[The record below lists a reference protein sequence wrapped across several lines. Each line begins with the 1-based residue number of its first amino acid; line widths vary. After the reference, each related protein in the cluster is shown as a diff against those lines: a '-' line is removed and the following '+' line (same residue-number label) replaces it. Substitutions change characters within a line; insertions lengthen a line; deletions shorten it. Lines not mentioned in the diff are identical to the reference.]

1 MRRISTLFFAVI
13 FLMSNSIVY
22 DASAQNVMPAVD
34 LECELSANVNVYPG
48 ATMSGYVYC
57 IASNPSAYS
66 EKIEISIESG
76 VLNSAAPGSLTV
88 PAAAEVEF
96 QVLVRAEEGMMKQS
110 MTIDVNAVVTE
121 ANGISTDS
129 LPEASDSATVVVNI
143 LQYSRMSIEVSKS
156 QYNVETD
163 SVFDVVAT
171 ITNEGNWEDELCYSA
186 TDWSRDNLESNAFVI
201 TQNSFCKEVGMGEE
215 DTVTFTIS
223 TPASRSETDF
233 SWEKNDDENYE
244 ALVLLE
250 LEVRSTYSCNYET
263 SGCNWQRGQVLML
276 VTDIDDS
283 GVIATLSDGGVLMVA
298 GIGGAVLIVAVAV
311 VVLRKTKGKLSI
323 TRTEYEEFEDDVEDL
338 DDEIEEDDFEDDLD
352 DDFFDDL

>member
-1 MRRISTLFFAVI
+1 MRRISTLFLVVI

-22 DASAQNVMPAVD
+22 EASAQNVMPAVD
-34 LECELSANVNVYPG
+34 LECELSANVNVFPG

-76 VLNSAAPGSLTV
+76 VLDSAAPGSLTV

-110 MTIDVNAVVTE
+110 MNIEVNAVVTE

-129 LPEASDSATVVVNI
+129 LPEASDSATVIVNI
-143 LQYSRMSIEVSKS
+143 LQYSRISIEVSKS

-163 SVFDVVAT
+163 SGFDVVAT
-171 ITNEGNWEDELCYSA
+171 ITNEGNWKDELCYSA
-186 TDWSRDNLESNAFVI
+186 TDWSRENLESNAFVI
-201 TQNSFCKEVGMGEE
+201 TQNSYCKEVGMGEE
-215 DTVTFTIS
+215 DTVKFTVS
-223 TPASRSETDF
+223 TPSSRSETDYD
-233 SWEKNDDENYE
+233 WTKNDDENYE
-244 ALVLLE
+244 AFVMLE
-250 LEVRSTYSCNYET
+250 LEVRSTYSCMYEI
-263 SGCNWQRGQVLML
+263 SGCNWQTSQVLIL
-276 VTDIDDS
+276 ITDIEDS
-283 GVIATLSDGGVLMVA
+283 GVIATLSDGGVLMAA
-298 GIGGAVLIVAVAV
+298 GIGGAILVVAVAV
-311 VVLRKTKGKLSI
+311 VVLKKNKGQTL
-323 TRTEYEEFEDDVEDL
+323 TQNEEHEELEDDFEDL